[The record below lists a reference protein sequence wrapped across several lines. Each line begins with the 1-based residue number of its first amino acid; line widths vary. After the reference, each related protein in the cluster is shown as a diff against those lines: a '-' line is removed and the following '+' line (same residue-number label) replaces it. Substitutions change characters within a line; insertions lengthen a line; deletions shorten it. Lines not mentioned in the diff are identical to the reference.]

1 MTNQEIDLQKIQVIE
16 STYERWFNFKT
27 SILAGGLIGTLIL
40 VATMNFERVINIFGL
55 AIGDL
60 LIMAFAIYFVW
71 GLKENHEQHN
81 GFINDLIRKIENGE
95 KLDSIEELRQ
105 KQKDSA
111 KINKS
116 KTIHGKL

>member
-1 MTNQEIDLQKIQVIE
+1 
-16 STYERWFNFKT
+16 
-27 SILAGGLIGTLIL
+27 
-40 VATMNFERVINIFGL
+40 
-55 AIGDL
+55 
-60 LIMAFAIYFVW
+60 
-71 GLKENHEQHN
+71 LKENHEQHN